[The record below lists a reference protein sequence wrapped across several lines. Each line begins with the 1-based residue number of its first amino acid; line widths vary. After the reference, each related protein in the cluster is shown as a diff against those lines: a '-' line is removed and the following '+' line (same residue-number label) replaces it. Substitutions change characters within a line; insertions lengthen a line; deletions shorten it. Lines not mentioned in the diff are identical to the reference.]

1 MKSIISSPECGKR
14 IVIRPARSRF
24 LLLLIT
30 SLHAAALLLLF
41 FIDLNFLLLLIPGV
55 LIVFSMRQFI
65 LSGKAITHGLSLQQG
80 ESLLFQND
88 ESSDWQEA
96 EVLESFVSRW
106 LIALRIRTLLDS
118 KQHSLLYATDSINSL
133 SFRRLV
139 VYLNYFES
147 DVV

>member
-1 MKSIISSPECGKR
+1 MKSITSSPECGKR

-24 LLLLIT
+24 LLLLIF
-30 SLHAAALLLLF
+30 SLHAASLLLLF
-41 FIDLNFLLLLIPGV
+41 FIDLNFMLLLVVAG
-55 LIVFSMRQFI
+55 LIVFSLRQFI
-65 LSGKAITHGLSLQQG
+65 ISENAITHGLSLQQG

-133 SFRRLV
+133 SYRRLV
-139 VYLNYFES
+139 VYLNS
-147 DVV
+147 

>member
-1 MKSIISSPECGKR
+1 
-14 IVIRPARSRF
+14 
-24 LLLLIT
+24 
-30 SLHAAALLLLF
+30 LF